1 MLYTHIP
8 DISCFYS
15 DSAGDALAEPTAH
28 FEYEMLLI
36 TGGKA
41 SAAINHISYC
51 LEAGDLIFI
60 SRLERHNYLVE
71 DEPYCRYVVSLSGS
85 LILSYIKDTE
95 LASIFIQRPKGFTH
109 VVHLSENAYHVMLPL
124 FHQMAEEYA
133 AQEAFYS
140 AKSAALFLSV
150 LIELYRTNPEY
161 FPMRAHTELSD
172 AVLNAQRRIND
183 HFMEKLTLQEIAN
196 ANFVTRHS
204 LTLAFKDIVGINFK
218 EYLIL
223 FRITE
228 AKKLLITTDL
238 SVSQIAEAVGYGNV
252 NNFLRIFKKREQTT
266 PLQYRK
272 HYTYSAPLKS

>member
-124 FHQMAEEYA
+124 FTRWPKNMPPRRPFTVPKALHCFSRSSLNSTAPIRNIFPCAPTLNCQM
-133 AQEAFYS
+133 
-140 AKSAALFLSV
+140 LF
-150 LIELYRTNPEY
+150 
-161 FPMRAHTELSD
+161 
-172 AVLNAQRRIND
+172 
-183 HFMEKLTLQEIAN
+183 
-196 ANFVTRHS
+196 
-204 LTLAFKDIVGINFK
+204 
-218 EYLIL
+218 
-223 FRITE
+223 
-228 AKKLLITTDL
+228 
-238 SVSQIAEAVGYGNV
+238 
-252 NNFLRIFKKREQTT
+252 
-266 PLQYRK
+266 
-272 HYTYSAPLKS
+272 